1 MELGLTLASLFLVVE
16 NMPKPRTFLFDMFFD
31 DVEPLDTETVLI
43 EYKDGR
49 RLMAPFVSRYI
60 TGQEMPKETFTG
72 RYFKP
77 YKIAP
82 KKTFTA
88 DELTFERKAGENPFL
103 KDDPEAKKETVI
115 ANTFQEQVLQV
126 KRRLEKMAS
135 EVLYTLTLTVEGEG
149 VKDKVDYTDPAKSH
163 KITITDP
170 WDTATSDPE
179 SDLKATLRQISVDG
193 GERPTMVVFDPKA
206 SDLFQNHPKIMA
218 KMDLINYDIGKIKP
232 EAENVNGVIY
242 IGRLTSLGLDLYE
255 YQEYY
260 DNIKPDGTTEVLT
273 MVPEYTA
280 LFTSKGHKVRFAA
293 ESTIKDGILQGDLIP
308 RKFEDEKNDT
318 VEIRTISKPVLIPSN
333 TKSLKVLKVK
343 S

>member
-1 MELGLTLASLFLVVE
+1 MNLGLTLASLFLVVE
-16 NMPKPRTFLFDMFFD
+16 NMPKPRTFLFDTFFD
-31 DVEPLDTETVLI
+31 DTENLDTEQVLI

-60 TGQEMPKETFTG
+60 PGQEMPKEKFTG

-77 YKIAP
+77 YKIDP

-103 KDDPEAKKETVI
+103 KDDPETKKETII
-115 ANTFQEQVLQV
+115 ADTFEEQVLQI
-126 KRRLEKMAS
+126 KRRWEKMAS

-149 VKDKVDYTDPAKSH
+149 VSDVIDYTDPAKSH
-163 KITITDP
+163 IITLTDT
-170 WDTATSDPE
+170 WDSATSDPE
-179 SDLKATLRQISVDG
+179 QDLKTAIRQITADG
-193 GERPTMVVFDPKA
+193 GERPAAVVFDPKA
-206 SDLFQNHPKIMA
+206 SDLFLNHPKIKE
-218 KMDLINYDIGKIKP
+218 KMDLINYSIGKIEPK
-232 EAENVNGVIY
+232 AEDVNGVIY
-242 IGRLTSLGLDLYE
+242 IGRLISLGLDIYE

-280 LFTSKGHKVRFAA
+280 LLAPKRNKVRFAA
-293 ESTIKDGILQGDLIP
+293 ESTIKNGILQGDLIP

-318 VEIRTISKPVLIPSN
+318 VTIRTVSKPVMIPSN

-343 S
+343 